1 MKARRCIMKAGSF
14 DNYLMNTKTKYI
26 DSRMGLHLRSLMK
39 QKIKDPTF
47 ELPYIPGQASR
58 PRSRVTKSWMHRD
71 IPAVYMPLHV
81 RMQDQS

>member
-1 MKARRCIMKAGSF
+1 M
-14 DNYLMNTKTKYI
+14 
-26 DSRMGLHLRSLMK
+26 
-39 QKIKDPTF
+39 KDPSF
-47 ELPYIPGQASR
+47 VVPYIPGQASR